1 MNNFLH
7 SLPWTVA
14 LALAQAGEE
23 PPVSRL
29 QSLEDSFTS
38 SASHHSEDVAFSSPA
53 PLALNGDDDHD
64 DVT

>member
-23 PPVSRL
+23 PPVSHL
-29 QSLEDSFTS
+29 QSLEDSVTS
-38 SASHHSEDVAFSSPA
+38 AALHHSEDVAFSSPA
-53 PLALNGDDDHD
+53 PLALNADDEHD
-64 DVT
+64 DMT